1 MKSVTAEDDE
11 LQGLTPA
18 EVFKRAKVDHFIQH
32 AREYM
37 EMGRYLAA
45 AKSLDLAFALDRG
58 SKEGHEVRASVD
70 GVMARLLH
78 RSTNG
83 ASAART
89 EDSLGKMRRSEL
101 VMVVD
106 QDERLLTSLHG
117 TLGRY
122 GFMAI
127 GASSYEEAVETYTTV
142 KPDVVISEVNFETG
156 PRGFDLYLWLKT
168 NAPRENHPFLFLAT
182 RIDRDTLIAGKRFG
196 VDDLIMKPVDD
207 DVVIA
212 SVINCLSRRRALPMT
227 SP

>member
-1 MKSVTAEDDE
+1 MRSVTAEDDE

-18 EVFKRAKVDHFIQH
+18 EAFRRAKVDHFLQH
-32 AREYM
+32 ARDYID
-37 EMGRYLAA
+37 MGRYLAA
-45 AKSLDLAFALDRG
+45 MKALEMVFSLDRG
-58 SKEGHEVRASVD
+58 NRDGEEIRAALEES
-70 GVMARLLH
+70 MARMLN
-78 RSTNG
+78 RSKNG
-83 ASAART
+83 SAAT
-89 EDSLGKMRRSEL
+89 KVDEAHPGKMRRMEL

-106 QDERLLTSLHG
+106 QDERLLASLTSTLH
-117 TLGRY
+117 RY

-127 GASSYEEAVETYTTV
+127 GASSYEEAVETYSRA

-168 NAPRENHPFLFLAT
+168 NAPSLNHPFLFLAT

-212 SVINCLSRRRALPMT
+212 SVINCLSRRKAQAVHP
-227 SP
+227 

>member
-11 LQGLTPA
+11 LQGLTPS
-18 EVFKRAKVDHFIQH
+18 EVFKRAKVEHFIQN
-32 AREYM
+32 ARDYM
-37 EMGRYLAA
+37 DMGRYLAA
-45 AKSLDLAFALDRG
+45 LKSLELAFALDRD
-58 SKEGHEVRASVD
+58 SKEGLEVRSSVD
-70 GVMARLLH
+70 DMMTRILH

-83 ASAART
+83 TSAPRT
-89 EDSLGKMRRSEL
+89 EESPGKMRRSEL

-117 TLGRY
+117 TLRRY
-122 GFMAI
+122 GFMAVA
-127 GASSYEEAVETYTTV
+127 ASSYEEAVETYSAV

-168 NAPRENHPFLFLAT
+168 NAPQENHPFLFLAT

-212 SVINCLSRRRALPMT
+212 SVINCLTRRRVLPVA
-227 SP
+227 S